1 MTSRDP
7 GIAARQEKEALTIK
21 LRPMKTIL
29 RLICGTA
36 LSLQA
41 SALLAQA
48 PTIVNLYVADI
59 KYDHGDISV
68 GTPRKLT
75 GDRGN
80 NSQPSFTP
88 DGKSILFVA
97 RRDTTGQSDVYR
109 IDLRSGVETQVT
121 HTPENENT
129 PTVTRDGRL
138 MVIRWVPATLFKEWG
153 PWVYDMNGTPLE
165 GVLPGPDTVGYYV
178 RVDPV
183 TFAMMRPKSQP
194 AVALFDTRKK
204 TMTDYA
210 WPVANLPPQLVPG
223 RRAISFTQTDSLGH
237 NQVRKLDLR
246 SLQSSLVVPALLG
259 RTVHTWTPRGFVLMA
274 KGNSIY
280 AVKPGAGATW
290 KKVASMTQPDLQSLS
305 TYVVS
310 PAGDKVILISALK
323 PPLLQALRD
332 SIQAG
337 RPVSDVLREYRAR
350 MSALDKTYDISEG
363 GILGLARE
371 RSNRGQIPEAID
383 IIKFTADLFPKS
395 YDAQNELGDALGKS
409 GDKTAAIA
417 AYTKSL
423 ELNPRMTN
431 DDRKAAEA
439 AEAAIARLA
448 GH

>member
-1 MTSRDP
+1 MT
-7 GIAARQEKEALTIK
+7 
-21 LRPMKTIL
+21 PMKIL
-29 RLICGTA
+29 LKLVCAGS

-41 SALLAQA
+41 YPLLAQA
-48 PTIVNLYVADI
+48 PTIQNLYVADI
-59 KYDHGDISV
+59 RYDDGTISI

-109 IDLRSGVETQVT
+109 IDLRSGFETQIT

-129 PTVTRDGRL
+129 PTVTPDGRL

-153 PWVYDMNGTPLE
+153 PWVYDMEGNPKE

-178 RVDPV
+178 RVDSV
-183 TFAMMRPKSQP
+183 TIAMMRPRSRP

-223 RRAISFTQTDSLGH
+223 RRAISFTQTDSLGR
-237 NQVRKLDLR
+237 NQIRMLDLR
-246 SLQSSLVVPALLG
+246 TMRSSLVTPALLG
-259 RTVHTWTPRGFVLMA
+259 RTVHSWTPKGFILMG
-274 KGNSIY
+274 KGNAIY
-280 AVKPGAGATW
+280 ATRPGAGASW
-290 KKVASMTQPDLQSLS
+290 KKVATMSQPDLQAIS

-323 PPLLQALRD
+323 PPFVQALRD
-332 SIQAG
+332 SMQAG
-337 RPVSDVLREYRAR
+337 RAISDVIEQYRAGI
-350 MSALDKTYDISEG
+350 SGIEKSYDVSEG
-363 GILGLARE
+363 ALLGLADE
-371 RSNRGQIPEAID
+371 RLKKGKYTEA
-383 IIKFTADLFPKS
+383 ADVAGLATDVFPKS
-395 YDAQNELGDALGKS
+395 YDAQAALGEALARS
-409 GDKTAAIA
+409 GDKTGAIT
-417 AYTKSL
+417 AYKRSL
-423 ELNPRMTN
+423 ERNPRVT
-431 DDRKAAEA
+431 DDDKKAAEA
-439 AEAAIARLA
+439 ADKAINELA

>member
-1 MTSRDP
+1 
-7 GIAARQEKEALTIK
+7 
-21 LRPMKTIL
+21 MKTL
-29 RLICGTA
+29 LKLVCVSA

-41 SALLAQA
+41 STLLAQA
-48 PTIVNLYVADI
+48 PTIQNLFVADV
-59 KYDHGDISV
+59 KYDHGTISI

-80 NSQPSFTP
+80 NSQPSFMP

-97 RRDTTGQSDVYR
+97 RRDTTGQSDVYQ
-109 IDLRSGVETQVT
+109 IDLRSGFETQIT

-129 PTVTRDGRL
+129 PTVTPDGRL

-153 PWVYDMNGTPLE
+153 PWVYDMNGTPAE

-178 RVDPV
+178 RVDSV
-183 TFAMMRPKSQP
+183 TFAMMRPKSRP

-210 WPVANLPPQLVPG
+210 WPVSNLPPQLVPG
-223 RRAISFTQTDSLGH
+223 RHAISFTQTDSLGR
-237 NQVRKLDLR
+237 NQIRMLDLR
-246 SLQSSLVVPALLG
+246 TLQSSLVTPALVG
-259 RTVHTWTPRGFVLMA
+259 RTVHTWTPKGFVLMA

-280 AVKPGAGATW
+280 AIKPGAGATW
-290 KKVASMTQPDLQSLS
+290 KKVATMNQPDLQAIN

-337 RPVSDVLREYRAR
+337 RPVSDVVKQYRAGL
-350 MSALDKTYDISEG
+350 SSIEKTYDISEG
-363 GILGLARE
+363 GILGLAGE
-371 RSNRGQIPEAID
+371 RSNRRKFTEAID
-383 IIKFTADLFPKS
+383 LIRFAADLFPKS
-395 YDAQNELGDALGKS
+395 YDAQSALGATLAKS
-409 GDKTAAIA
+409 GDKAGAITA
-417 AYTKSL
+417 YKQSL
-423 ELNPRMTN
+423 ALNPRVT
-431 DDRKAAEA
+431 DDDKKAAEA
-439 AEAAIARLA
+439 AEKAISDLA

>member
-1 MTSRDP
+1 
-7 GIAARQEKEALTIK
+7 
-21 LRPMKTIL
+21 MKTL
-29 RLICGTA
+29 LTLVCAGG

-41 SALLAQA
+41 STLLAQA

-59 KYDHGDISV
+59 RYDHGSISI

-88 DGKSILFVA
+88 DGKAILFVA

-109 IDLRSGVETQVT
+109 IDLRSGLETQVT

-129 PTVTRDGRL
+129 PTVTPDGRL

-153 PWVYDMNGTPLE
+153 PWVYDRKGIPVE

-178 RVDPV
+178 RVDSV
-183 TFAMMRPKSQP
+183 TFAMMRPKSRP

-210 WPVANLPPQLVPG
+210 WPVANLPPQRVPG
-223 RRAISFTQTDSLGH
+223 RRAISFTQIDSAGR
-237 NQVRKLDLR
+237 NQIKMLDLR
-246 SLQSSLVVPALLG
+246 TLQSSLVAPALLG
-259 RTVHTWTPRGFVLMA
+259 RTVHTWTPRGYVLMA

-280 AVKPGAGATW
+280 AIKPGTGAAW
-290 KKVASMTQPDLQSLS
+290 KKIATMAQPDLQSLN

-310 PAGDKVILISALK
+310 PAGDKLIITSALK
-323 PPLLQALRD
+323 PPLIQALRD

-337 RPVSDVLREYRAR
+337 HRVSDVVNAYRAG
-350 MSALDKTYDISEG
+350 MSRLEDTYDVSEG
-363 GILGLARE
+363 GMLGLARE
-371 RSNRGQIPEAID
+371 RLTRGTVQEAID
-383 IIKFTADLFPKS
+383 IIRFTADLFPKS
-395 YDAQNELGDALGKS
+395 YDAQNELGNALSKA
-409 GDKTAAIA
+409 GDKPAAIA

-439 AEAAIARLA
+439 AEVAIASLS